1 MTELMSCLSNFSLQ
15 IQSGSNMSA
24 ERILERI
31 HYLDYIILI
40 LKLHIILI
48 LSLAI
53 INFFFIFTKI
63 IAEHFLNLIS
73 ASIKGQNT
81 VDQILC

>member
-1 MTELMSCLSNFSLQ
+1 
-15 IQSGSNMSA
+15 MSA

-53 INFFFIFTKI
+53 IRFFYIFAKI
-63 IAEHFLNLIS
+63 SAEHFLNFIS

-81 VDQILC
+81 VDQILR